1 MNLCDLLL
9 FTGLDCISVF
19 IIKSVHLFVKNTFY
33 VIAISGT
40 VYIVYR
46 VMHLLPYLCT
56 SLVYKFSAAF
66 NLVLTFVHLW
76 VCFLHS
82 VPSQR
87 ITHKIGRTA
96 SLNIH
101 QCSQIGHSHNEKV
114 QKCTHYLCSVCVCR
128 RARLSIHPFTCVNL
142 YLVWQYHSNMW
153 PCM

>member
-66 NLVLTFVHLW
+66 NLVLTFVHL
-76 VCFLHS
+76 
-82 VPSQR
+82 
-87 ITHKIGRTA
+87 
-96 SLNIH
+96 
-101 QCSQIGHSHNEKV
+101 
-114 QKCTHYLCSVCVCR
+114 
-128 RARLSIHPFTCVNL
+128 
-142 YLVWQYHSNMW
+142 
-153 PCM
+153 